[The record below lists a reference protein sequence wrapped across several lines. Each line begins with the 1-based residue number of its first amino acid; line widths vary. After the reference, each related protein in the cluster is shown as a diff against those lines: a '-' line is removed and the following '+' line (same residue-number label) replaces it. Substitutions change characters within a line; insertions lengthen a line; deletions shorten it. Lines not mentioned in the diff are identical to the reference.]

1 MKVDGGNQTAEQELN
16 IINKIIEL
24 DGMIPDDSKFP
35 SLTKKGPN
43 KESTAQG
50 IMKND
55 NDQDR
60 QCKSQM
66 GTACGRCHIF

>member
-1 MKVDGGNQTAEQELN
+1 MDAGNQTAEQELN

-55 NDQDR
+55 ND
-60 QCKSQM
+60 
-66 GTACGRCHIF
+66 